1 MRVIYLIFM
10 LNLLTVNLVFSQKKE
25 AANSKFVL
33 TDLIKI
39 RVMLIDTASPAIIA
53 SQYGNDKNSM
63 SKYLNSNAMYYL
75 EKTKFNQLINNLMVL
90 ADNKNAVVSNW
101 SNGYKKLSKE
111 KIKERYTFCDS
122 IEQETFDALGNSF
135 LVKVFSCD
143 STSSFMD
150 IMAIDFY
157 EKWNYN
163 KKNGMIEKEVIAYT
177 PLTLN
182 EKGFLKE
189 IFTIFKEEKYI
200 QEISE
205 KQ

>member
-1 MRVIYLIFM
+1 M
-10 LNLLTVNLVFSQKKE
+10 LNLLTVCLGFSQKKE
-25 AANSKFVL
+25 VVNSKLVL
-33 TDLIKI
+33 TDLIKT
-39 RVMLIDTASPAIIA
+39 RVMLVDTTSPTIIA
-53 SQYGNDKNSM
+53 EQYGNDKNSLTN
-63 SKYLNSNAMYYL
+63 YLNFTAISYL
-75 EKTKFNQLINNLMVL
+75 ERTKFNQLINNLMVL
-90 ADNKNAVVSNW
+90 ADNKKTVISNW

-122 IEQETFDALGNSF
+122 VYIECYSGDEGQYETYWQ
-135 LVKVFSCD
+135 CD

-150 IMAIDFY
+150 IIAIDFY
-157 EKWNYN
+157 EKWSYN
-163 KKNGMIEKEVIAYT
+163 KNNGMIDKEVLAYT